1 MDKNKTQ
8 DSETS
13 IIPPKYVDIVEDVF
27 HAILAISLLGI
38 GIGAFFY
45 SGKRLIETQPFF
57 PNGMIQ
63 GVNDILF
70 IVIILEILR
79 TVISRFTDGV
89 YQLDKFLIIGVI
101 AAVRHILT
109 VGASL
114 TLESG
119 KSDTAFERSIYEMGL
134 NALIVVVSVLPRSN
148 CNGQSIFTPSSSAAA
163 IAHLGFLIIALAR
176 NTASAF
182 PDEMISSA
190 CLASVINPTADVGI
204 SAPCLIA

>member
-1 MDKNKTQ
+1 MAKENAESIKVRV
-8 DSETS
+8 ETS
-13 IIPPKYVDIVEDVF
+13 IVPLKYVDMIEDVF
-27 HAILAISLLGI
+27 HALLALALLII

-45 SGKRLIETQPFF
+45 SIERIITTAPFF

-109 VGASL
+109 VGASV

-119 KSDTAFERSIYEMGL
+119 KSDQAFERAIVEMGL
-134 NALIVVVSVLPRSN
+134 NALIV
-148 CNGQSIFTPSSSAAA
+148 
-163 IAHLGFLIIALAR
+163 IALV
-176 NTASAF
+176 
-182 PDEMISSA
+182 
-190 CLASVINPTADVGI
+190 LAIFMSKMAHRKKV
-204 SAPCLIA
+204 

>member
-1 MDKNKTQ
+1 MAKVEK
-8 DSETS
+8 EKAEKS
-13 IIPPKYVDIVEDVF
+13 ILPLKYVDAVEDVF
-27 HAILAISLLGI
+27 HAILAIALLII
-38 GIGAFFY
+38 GIGAFYY
-45 SGKRLIETQPFF
+45 SIERLITTAPFF

-114 TLESG
+114 TLQTG
-119 KSDTAFERSIYEMGL
+119 KSDEAFERAIYEMGL
-134 NALIVVVSVLPRSN
+134 NAIIVVALVFA
-148 CNGQSIFTPSSSAAA
+148 IFLSKSA
-163 IAHLGFLIIALAR
+163 HR
-176 NTASAF
+176 NK
-182 PDEMISSA
+182 
-190 CLASVINPTADVGI
+190 
-204 SAPCLIA
+204 

>member
-1 MDKNKTQ
+1 MAEIKKSKDNQKDQTGF
-8 DSETS
+8 ETS
-13 IIPPKYVDIVEDVF
+13 VLPIKYVDLIEDVF
-27 HAILAISLLGI
+27 HAVLALALLAI
-38 GIGAFFY
+38 GIGAFFF
-45 SGKRLIETQPFF
+45 SIERLIKTAPFF

-114 TLESG
+114 TLGTYKDPE
-119 KSDTAFERSIYEMGL
+119 AFNRSLLELGV
-134 NALIVVVSVLPRSN
+134 NAGIVVALVL
-148 CNGQSIFTPSSSAAA
+148 A
-163 IAHLGFLIIALAR
+163 IYMSRMAHSR
-176 NTASAF
+176 TA
-182 PDEMISSA
+182 
-190 CLASVINPTADVGI
+190 N
-204 SAPCLIA
+204 

>member
-1 MDKNKTQ
+1 MKKTT
-8 DSETS
+8 SKPAATSESSNVETS
-13 IIPPKYVDIVEDVF
+13 VLPLKYVDLIEDIF
-27 HAILAISLLGI
+27 HAILAIALLGI

-45 SGKRLIETQPFF
+45 SIKRLFETTPFF

-119 KSDTAFERSIYEMGL
+119 KSDQAFDRAIYEMGL
-134 NALIVVVSVLPRSN
+134 NAGIVVALVFAFFYLNLPLKGESN
-148 CNGQSIFTPSSSAAA
+148 LTFKV
-163 IAHLGFLIIALAR
+163 
-176 NTASAF
+176 TA
-182 PDEMISSA
+182 P
-190 CLASVINPTADVGI
+190 AS
-204 SAPCLIA
+204 

>member
-1 MDKNKTQ
+1 MAKVEKDKAEK
-8 DSETS
+8 S
-13 IIPPKYVDIVEDVF
+13 ILPLKYVDAVEDVF
-27 HAILAISLLGI
+27 HAILAIALLII
-38 GIGAFFY
+38 GIGAFYY
-45 SGKRLIETQPFF
+45 SIERLITTAPFF

-114 TLESG
+114 TLQTG
-119 KSDTAFERSIYEMGL
+119 KSDEAFERAIYEMGL
-134 NALIVVVSVLPRSN
+134 NAIIVVALVFA
-148 CNGQSIFTPSSSAAA
+148 IFLSKT
-163 IAHLGFLIIALAR
+163 AHR
-176 NTASAF
+176 NK
-182 PDEMISSA
+182 
-190 CLASVINPTADVGI
+190 
-204 SAPCLIA
+204 

>member
-1 MDKNKTQ
+1 MAKEPVKRSNERV
-8 DSETS
+8 ETS
-13 IIPPKYVDIVEDVF
+13 IVPLKYVDTVEDVF
-27 HAILAISLLGI
+27 HAVLALALLII

-45 SGKRLIETQPFF
+45 TIERLITTAPFF

-109 VGASL
+109 VGASV

-119 KSDTAFERSIYEMGL
+119 KSDQAFERAIVEMGL
-134 NALIVVVSVLPRSN
+134 NALIVVALVFA
-148 CNGQSIFTPSSSAAA
+148 IFMSKM
-163 IAHLGFLIIALAR
+163 AHR
-176 NTASAF
+176 KK
-182 PDEMISSA
+182 
-190 CLASVINPTADVGI
+190 V
-204 SAPCLIA
+204 

>member
-1 MDKNKTQ
+1 MAKKENLDV
-8 DSETS
+8 ETS
-13 IIPPKYVDIVEDVF
+13 IVPLKYVDLVEDVF
-27 HAILAISLLGI
+27 HAILAFALFII

-45 SGKRLIETQPFF
+45 SIKRLLETAPFF

-89 YQLDKFLIIGVI
+89 YQLDKFLVIGVI

-119 KSDTAFERSIYEMGL
+119 KSDQAFERAIYEMGL
-134 NALIVVVSVLPRSN
+134 NSGIVVALVFAIYLSK
-148 CNGQSIFTPSSSAAA
+148 SA
-163 IAHLGFLIIALAR
+163 HR
-176 NTASAF
+176 R
-182 PDEMISSA
+182 
-190 CLASVINPTADVGI
+190 
-204 SAPCLIA
+204 

>member
-1 MDKNKTQ
+1 MEKKENLDV
-8 DSETS
+8 ETS
-13 IIPPKYVDIVEDVF
+13 IVPLKYVDLIEDVF
-27 HAILAISLLGI
+27 HAILAVALLVI
-38 GIGAFFY
+38 GVGAFFF
-45 SGKRLIETQPFF
+45 SIKRLLETEPFF

-119 KSDTAFERSIYEMGL
+119 KSDQAFERAIYEMAL
-134 NALIVVVSVLPRSN
+134 NAGIVVALVFA
-148 CNGQSIFTPSSSAAA
+148 IFLSKSA
-163 IAHLGFLIIALAR
+163 HNR
-176 NTASAF
+176 K
-182 PDEMISSA
+182 
-190 CLASVINPTADVGI
+190 
-204 SAPCLIA
+204 

>member
-1 MDKNKTQ
+1 MGKWQAVDGGLELTMAEKKEIKK
-8 DSETS
+8 SEEIETS
-13 IIPPKYVDIVEDVF
+13 ILPLKYVDLIEDVF
-27 HAILAISLLGI
+27 HAILALALLVI
-38 GIGAFFY
+38 GVGAFFF
-45 SGKRLIETQPFF
+45 SIKRLVQTAPFF

-119 KSDTAFERSIYEMGL
+119 KSDEAFRRAISEMGL
-134 NALIVVVSVLPRSN
+134 NAGIVVALVFAFFLSKSALRGSN
-148 CNGQSIFTPSSSAAA
+148 
-163 IAHLGFLIIALAR
+163 R
-176 NTASAF
+176 
-182 PDEMISSA
+182 
-190 CLASVINPTADVGI
+190 
-204 SAPCLIA
+204 

>member
-1 MDKNKTQ
+1 MAKIEKDKAEK
-8 DSETS
+8 S
-13 IIPPKYVDIVEDVF
+13 ILPLKYVDAVEDVF
-27 HAILAISLLGI
+27 HAILAIALLII
-38 GIGAFFY
+38 GIGAFYF
-45 SGKRLIETQPFF
+45 SIERLITTAPFF

-114 TLESG
+114 TLQTG
-119 KSDTAFERSIYEMGL
+119 KSDEAFERAIYEMGL
-134 NALIVVVSVLPRSN
+134 NAIIVVALVFA
-148 CNGQSIFTPSSSAAA
+148 IFLSKSA
-163 IAHLGFLIIALAR
+163 HR
-176 NTASAF
+176 NR
-182 PDEMISSA
+182 
-190 CLASVINPTADVGI
+190 
-204 SAPCLIA
+204 

>member
-1 MDKNKTQ
+1 LGDLYLSMANNTDKKHI
-8 DSETS
+8 ETS
-13 IIPPKYVDIVEDVF
+13 IIPIKYVDLVEDIF
-27 HAILAISLLGI
+27 HAILALALFVI

-45 SGKRLIETQPFF
+45 SIKRLIETTPFF

-114 TLESG
+114 TL
-119 KSDTAFERSIYEMGL
+119 TAQKTDEAFRRALYELGL
-134 NALIVVVSVLPRSN
+134 NALVV
-148 CNGQSIFTPSSSAAA
+148 
-163 IAHLGFLIIALAR
+163 IALVFAIFLSKAAHR
-176 NTASAF
+176 NKS
-182 PDEMISSA
+182 
-190 CLASVINPTADVGI
+190 
-204 SAPCLIA
+204 

>member
-1 MDKNKTQ
+1 MAENNKKTEQ
-8 DSETS
+8 DSTRIEKS
-13 IIPPKYVDIVEDVF
+13 VLPLKYVDMVEDVF
-27 HAILAISLLGI
+27 HAALAIVLLGI
-38 GIGAFFY
+38 GIGAFFF
-45 SGKRLIETQPFF
+45 SIKRIFETAPFF

-114 TLESG
+114 TLVSG
-119 KSDTAFERSIYEMGL
+119 KSDEAFERALLEMGL
-134 NALIVVVSVLPRSN
+134 NALIV
-148 CNGQSIFTPSSSAAA
+148 
-163 IAHLGFLIIALAR
+163 IALVFAIFLSKSAHR
-176 NTASAF
+176 NR
-182 PDEMISSA
+182 
-190 CLASVINPTADVGI
+190 
-204 SAPCLIA
+204 

>member
-1 MDKNKTQ
+1 MAKNELQEGEK
-8 DSETS
+8 S
-13 IIPPKYVDIVEDVF
+13 IIPSKYVDVVEDLF

-134 NALIVVVSVLPRSN
+134 NALIVVALVFAIFLSKSAHRS
-148 CNGQSIFTPSSSAAA
+148 
-163 IAHLGFLIIALAR
+163 R
-176 NTASAF
+176 
-182 PDEMISSA
+182 
-190 CLASVINPTADVGI
+190 
-204 SAPCLIA
+204 

>member
-1 MDKNKTQ
+1 MSEKEK
-8 DSETS
+8 SSAETS
-13 IIPPKYVDIVEDVF
+13 IIPIRYVDLIEDLF
-27 HAILAISLLGI
+27 HAILAVTLFII
-38 GIGAFFY
+38 GIFAFFY
-45 SGKRLIETQPFF
+45 SVKRLFETAPFF

-114 TLESG
+114 TLESS

-134 NALIVVVSVLPRSN
+134 NALIVVALVFA
-148 CNGQSIFTPSSSAAA
+148 IFLSKAA
-163 IAHLGFLIIALAR
+163 HR
-176 NTASAF
+176 NKK
-182 PDEMISSA
+182 
-190 CLASVINPTADVGI
+190 
-204 SAPCLIA
+204 

>member
-1 MDKNKTQ
+1 MKKTT
-8 DSETS
+8 SKAASSSEASKVETS
-13 IIPPKYVDIVEDVF
+13 VLPLKYVDFIEDIF
-27 HAILAISLLGI
+27 HAVLAIALLGI
-38 GIGAFFY
+38 GIGAFFF
-45 SGKRLIETQPFF
+45 SIKRLFETAPFF

-114 TLESG
+114 TLTAS
-119 KSDTAFERSIYEMGL
+119 KSDEAFRRALYELGL
-134 NALIVVVSVLPRSN
+134 NALVVVALVFA
-148 CNGQSIFTPSSSAAA
+148 IFLSKSA
-163 IAHLGFLIIALAR
+163 HR
-176 NTASAF
+176 DKS
-182 PDEMISSA
+182 
-190 CLASVINPTADVGI
+190 
-204 SAPCLIA
+204 

>member
-1 MDKNKTQ
+1 MKKDTTPKDQ
-8 DSETS
+8 QVETS
-13 IIPPKYVDIVEDVF
+13 ILPIKYVDLIEDVF
-27 HAILAISLLGI
+27 HAVLALALLGI
-38 GIGAFFY
+38 GIGAFIF
-45 SGKRLIETQPFF
+45 STKRLIETDPFF

-119 KSDTAFERSIYEMGL
+119 KSDEAFDRSIYEMGL
-134 NALIVVVSVLPRSN
+134 NALIVVALVFAFFLSK
-148 CNGQSIFTPSSSAAA
+148 SA
-163 IAHLGFLIIALAR
+163 LR
-176 NTASAF
+176 NSQR
-182 PDEMISSA
+182 
-190 CLASVINPTADVGI
+190 
-204 SAPCLIA
+204 

>member
-1 MDKNKTQ
+1 MADKEHNEKRV
-8 DSETS
+8 ETS
-13 IIPPKYVDIVEDVF
+13 ILPLKYVDLVEDVF
-27 HAILAISLLGI
+27 HAVLAIALLVI
-38 GIGAFFY
+38 GIGAFVF
-45 SGKRLIETQPFF
+45 SIERLLTTAPFF

-109 VGASL
+109 VGASV

-119 KSDTAFERSIYEMGL
+119 KSDTAFERAIVEMGL
-134 NALIVVVSVLPRSN
+134 NALIVVALVFA
-148 CNGQSIFTPSSSAAA
+148 IFLSKSA
-163 IAHLGFLIIALAR
+163 HR
-176 NTASAF
+176 KR
-182 PDEMISSA
+182 
-190 CLASVINPTADVGI
+190 
-204 SAPCLIA
+204 

>member
-1 MDKNKTQ
+1 MAKENAESIKVRV
-8 DSETS
+8 ETS
-13 IIPPKYVDIVEDVF
+13 IVPLKYVDMIEDVF
-27 HAILAISLLGI
+27 HALLALALLII

-45 SGKRLIETQPFF
+45 SIERLITTAPFF

-109 VGASL
+109 VGASV

-119 KSDTAFERSIYEMGL
+119 KSDKAFERAIVEMGL
-134 NALIVVVSVLPRSN
+134 NALIV
-148 CNGQSIFTPSSSAAA
+148 
-163 IAHLGFLIIALAR
+163 IALV
-176 NTASAF
+176 
-182 PDEMISSA
+182 
-190 CLASVINPTADVGI
+190 LAIFMSKMAHRKKV
-204 SAPCLIA
+204 

>member
-1 MDKNKTQ
+1 MKKTT
-8 DSETS
+8 SKAASTSEASKVETS
-13 IIPPKYVDIVEDVF
+13 VLPLKYVDFIEDIF
-27 HAILAISLLGI
+27 HAVLAIALLGI
-38 GIGAFFY
+38 GVGAFFY
-45 SGKRLIETQPFF
+45 SIKRLIQTAPFF

-119 KSDTAFERSIYEMGL
+119 KSDQAFDRAIYEMGL
-134 NALIVVVSVLPRSN
+134 NAGIVVALVFAFFLSK
-148 CNGQSIFTPSSSAAA
+148 SA
-163 IAHLGFLIIALAR
+163 LRG
-176 NTASAF
+176 SK
-182 PDEMISSA
+182 
-190 CLASVINPTADVGI
+190 
-204 SAPCLIA
+204 

>member
-1 MDKNKTQ
+1 MVIQFAMAKNELQEGEK
-8 DSETS
+8 S
-13 IIPPKYVDIVEDVF
+13 IIPSKYVDVVEDVF

-45 SGKRLIETQPFF
+45 SGKRLIETEPFF

-134 NALIVVVSVLPRSN
+134 NALIVVALVFA
-148 CNGQSIFTPSSSAAA
+148 IFLSKSA
-163 IAHLGFLIIALAR
+163 HR
-176 NTASAF
+176 NR
-182 PDEMISSA
+182 
-190 CLASVINPTADVGI
+190 
-204 SAPCLIA
+204 

>member
-1 MDKNKTQ
+1 MAKNESQ
-8 DSETS
+8 DGEKS
-13 IIPPKYVDIVEDVF
+13 IIPAKYVDVVEDVF
-27 HAILAISLLGI
+27 QAILAISLLGI
-38 GIGAFFY
+38 GIGACFY

-57 PNGMIQ
+57 PNGMIH

-134 NALIVVVSVLPRSN
+134 NALIVVALVFA
-148 CNGQSIFTPSSSAAA
+148 IFLSKSA
-163 IAHLGFLIIALAR
+163 HR
-176 NTASAF
+176 NR
-182 PDEMISSA
+182 
-190 CLASVINPTADVGI
+190 
-204 SAPCLIA
+204 